1 MDSLLSIVIYAIICF
16 VSFIGSLLYFNAYKE
31 MKRTPIIGNLALL
44 LFTIFIDGCFWL
56 IMEYYRYMNGGYINV
71 LIQPLS
77 LVIIK
82 SILAIGLVLFIYTS
96 VKTPTDCKEKVLKKI
111 TKW

>member
-16 VSFIGSLLYFNAYKE
+16 VSLLGSILYFHAYKE
-31 MKRTPIIGNLALL
+31 MKKTPIIGNLTLL
-44 LFTIFIDGCFWL
+44 LFTIFIDGTFWL
-56 IMEYYRYMNGGYINV
+56 IMEYYRYMTGVYIDV

-82 SILAIGLVLFIYTS
+82 SILAIGLVLFVYTS
-96 VKTPTDCKEKVLKKI
+96 VKTPECKERIIIK
-111 TKW
+111 